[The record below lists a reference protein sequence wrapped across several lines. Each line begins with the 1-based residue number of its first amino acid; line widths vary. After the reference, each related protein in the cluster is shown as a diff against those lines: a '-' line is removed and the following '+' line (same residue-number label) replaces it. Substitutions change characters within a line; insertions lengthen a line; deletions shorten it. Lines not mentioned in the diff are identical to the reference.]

1 MFGYVTI
8 NKPELKIREFQRYQ
22 GYYCGI
28 CRSLRLRYG
37 FSGQMAL
44 NYDMVFLTALLTGLY
59 EGKEYLAL
67 RRCAL
72 HPAEKHLS
80 IQNPYID
87 YAADMTVL
95 LAWHN
100 LMDDW
105 EDDRNPCSLAAAGML
120 KKKCT
125 ALKGRYPRQWR
136 AAGSC
141 IRKLH
146 GYEREKSPDLDGA
159 AGCMGALLGE
169 ILVREKDQWE
179 EPLRAM
185 GFYLGKFVYL
195 MDAYEDLAQDE
206 RKGRYNPLS
215 REKERPDFEDWFAQ
229 VMTMMMAGCAGEFER
244 LPILKDVAILRNI
257 LYAGVWTKYDLIR
270 KRQGSHQKE
279 TVTSSE
285 RNAERER
292 ENWHGSI

>member
-37 FSGQMAL
+37 VSGQMAL
-44 NYDMVFLTALLTGLY
+44 NYDMVFLAALLTGLY
-59 EGKEYLAL
+59 EGKEYLAM
-67 RRCAL
+67 RRCVL
-72 HPAEKHLS
+72 HPVGKHLS
-80 IQNPYID
+80 VQNPYID

-105 EDDRNPCSLAAAGML
+105 RDDKNACSLAAAGML
-120 KKKCT
+120 KKKCA
-125 ALKGRYPRQWR
+125 ALKEDYPRQWR

-146 GYEREKSPDLDGA
+146 GYEQEKSPDLDGA

-169 ILVREKDQWE
+169 ILVWKKDQWE
-179 EPLRAM
+179 GSLRAM
-185 GFYLGKFVYL
+185 GFYLGKFIYL
-195 MDAYEDLAQDE
+195 MDAYEDLCQDE
-206 RKGRYNPLS
+206 RRGRYNPLLFQ
-215 REKERPDFEDWFAQ
+215 KERPGFEEWFAQ
-229 VMTMMMAGCAGEFER
+229 VLTMMMAGCAKEFER

-257 LYAGVWTKYDLIR
+257 LYAGVWTKYDSTVNA
-270 KRQGSHQKE
+270 KKGGKKEQEKTDGSL
-279 TVTSSE
+279 
-285 RNAERER
+285 
-292 ENWHGSI
+292 

>member
-44 NYDMVFLTALLTGLY
+44 NYDMVFLAALLTGLY

-67 RRCAL
+67 RRCVL
-72 HPAEKHLS
+72 HPAGRHLS
-80 IQNPYID
+80 VQNPYID

-95 LAWHN
+95 LAYHN

-105 EDDRNPCSLAAAGML
+105 RDDRNTFSLAAAGLL
-120 KKKCT
+120 KRQCT
-125 ALKGRYPRQWR
+125 ALETKYPRQWK
-136 AAGSC
+136 AAQRE
-141 IRKLH
+141 IRRLH
-146 GYEREKSPDLDGA
+146 GYEQAESAGLDGA

-169 ILVREKDQWE
+169 ILVWREDQWE
-179 EPLRAM
+179 RPLRAM

-195 MDAYEDLAQDE
+195 MDAYEDLPQDE
-206 RKGRYNPLS
+206 RRGRYNPLLS
-215 REKERPDFEDWFAQ
+215 EKGRPDFEEWFAQ
-229 VMTMMMAGCAGEFER
+229 VLTMMMAGCAGEFER

-257 LYAGVWTKYDLIR
+257 LYAGVWVRYDGMKK
-270 KRQGSHQKE
+270 KREKRTGE
-279 TVTSSE
+279 
-285 RNAERER
+285 
-292 ENWHGSI
+292 